1 MPGLR
6 DSCASLDQ
14 HTQSWLGGLARARAA
29 VAWQREAQPGSGV
42 TEAGALF
49 WRPMVRAEATSARV
63 LPSSW
68 VHYVTAWVR
77 AGI

>member
-6 DSCASLDQ
+6 DSCASPDQ
-14 HTQSWLGGLARARAA
+14 RTQSWPGGLARARAV

-42 TEAGALF
+42 TEAGAWS
-49 WRPMVRAEATSARV
+49 WRLMVRAGPTSARL

-68 VHYVTAWVR
+68 VHYMTAGVR